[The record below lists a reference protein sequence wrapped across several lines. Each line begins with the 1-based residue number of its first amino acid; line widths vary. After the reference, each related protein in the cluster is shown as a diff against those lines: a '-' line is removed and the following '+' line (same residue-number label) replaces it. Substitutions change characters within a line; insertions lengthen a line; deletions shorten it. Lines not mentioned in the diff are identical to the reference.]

1 MCCIITVS
9 IETGQTV
16 VDFVAPIACKHT
28 TVAASFQKRWRVSG
42 GLSLINVSF
51 LVFSGLFRS
60 TLYSDDLAVILS
72 WRHTHESLNN
82 QPPKGWQRMGGG
94 KVWVY
99 LPNTRA
105 TVADESPIL
114 WNISRTCKHVMTP
127 ARTHAQTRKVYTHTH
142 TILQTQPLKER

>member
-94 KVWVY
+94 KFGFICQTRGPLSLMNHPYYETFHALASTWW
-99 LPNTRA
+99 LPHARMH
-105 TVADESPIL
+105 
-114 WNISRTCKHVMTP
+114 KHV
-127 ARTHAQTRKVYTHTH
+127 KCTHTH
-142 TILQTQPLKER
+142 TQFYKHNH